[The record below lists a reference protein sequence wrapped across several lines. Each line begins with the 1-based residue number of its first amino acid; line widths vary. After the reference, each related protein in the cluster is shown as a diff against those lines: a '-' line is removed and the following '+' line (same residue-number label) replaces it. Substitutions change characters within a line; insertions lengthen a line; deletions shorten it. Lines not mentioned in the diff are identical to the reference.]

1 MDIIRRQKL
10 VIMTALVFVFAGRAM
25 AQADSR
31 VIPPPPRI
39 QDTPTSTTTH
49 QAEQDLIDPER
60 AFDSTSGQN
69 LYWDCVKKTWVD
81 AKNGKALGFN
91 GVLAKDGEV
100 VPPPPRIQ
108 DTPTSTTTHQA
119 KQDLI
124 DPERAFDSTSGQN
137 LYWDRNN
144 KTWKDAKT
152 GKPLGF
158 LGVLKKKPCPPPATT
173 TIPPTPT
180 PPPPVEH
187 ASSGVPARFDL
198 GLGYSYMHADA
209 EVVQNLNGFN
219 VSGFYNIN
227 SWLAFGGEFSG
238 LSGTGTQNYTD
249 GSVKTSLDR
258 YLYLFGPQV
267 MVHPCDRT
275 TVYGRVLAGGV
286 HDENKISSMGDT

>member
-100 VPPPPRIQ
+100 VPGPPVGVSESGLSNHVATQ
-108 DTPTSTTTHQA
+108 DP
-119 KQDLI
+119 I
-124 DPERAFDSTSGQN
+124 DPERAFDSETGQN
-137 LYWDRNN
+137 LYWDCVK
-144 KTWKDAKT
+144 KTWVDADRK
-152 GKPLGF
+152 
-158 LGVLKKKPCPPPATT
+158 
-173 TIPPTPT
+173 
-180 PPPPVEH
+180 
-187 ASSGVPARFDL
+187 S
-198 GLGYSYMHADA
+198 
-209 EVVQNLNGFN
+209 VV
-219 VSGFYNIN
+219 
-227 SWLAFGGEFSG
+227 
-238 LSGTGTQNYTD
+238 
-249 GSVKTSLDR
+249 
-258 YLYLFGPQV
+258 
-267 MVHPCDRT
+267 
-275 TVYGRVLAGGV
+275 
-286 HDENKISSMGDT
+286 